1 MLIENMKIMKE
12 YAELVLAGKSV
23 SHLESSHVNYAN
35 WSKANGDAF
44 LSDNVKYR
52 WGTPEKE
59 MVKHKGGVYPKP
71 LTKEQILAV
80 PDGTPL
86 YRIKACI
93 YDFDK
98 NVTTSTDSILYL
110 TLEDAEAAY
119 KVLMNE

>member
-1 MLIENMKIMKE
+1 MNLENIKIMKE

-23 SHLESSHVNYAN
+23 SHLESAHVNYAN

-44 LSDNVKYR
+44 LSDHVKYR
-52 WGTPEKE
+52 WGIPEKE
-59 MVKHKGGVYPKP
+59 MVKHKGGMYPKP

-110 TLEDAEAAY
+110 TSEDAQAAY